1 MNKLTDREAQYGGVL
16 DAVAKI
22 LKAEGLAGFF
32 KGGQQHLYYLTQ
44 DLTQRSFALC
54 LWVQKG
60 SYALFFSIHTN

>member
-32 KGGQQHLYYLTQ
+32 KGGQQHLHYLTQ
-44 DLTQRSFALC
+44 DLTQR
-54 LWVQKG
+54 
-60 SYALFFSIHTN
+60 